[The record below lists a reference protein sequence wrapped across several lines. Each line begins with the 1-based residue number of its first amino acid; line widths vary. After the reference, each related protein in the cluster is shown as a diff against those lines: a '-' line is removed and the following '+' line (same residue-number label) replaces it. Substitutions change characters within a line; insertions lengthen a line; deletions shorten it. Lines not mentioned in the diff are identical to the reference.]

1 VSQQKPEVVLRRV
14 EWTVLRRLDGLL
26 QGEYRTLFRGHGID
40 LADIREY
47 EPGDDVRYI
56 DWNVSARMDTPYVRQ
71 YLEDREVT
79 AHFLLDL
86 SPSVDFGTVNTLK
99 RDQLVDFVALLSRL
113 LTRHGNKIGAV
124 LYAGKVERT
133 IPAATGRNQVLRLLN
148 DVMNLPRLQSAPYT
162 SVSDLIEH
170 ALRTIKRRSVIFLV
184 SDFFT
189 APGWERPL
197 GMLARKHEVVAVRLH
212 DPLESE
218 LPDLGLLLFRDA
230 ETGEQLFVDTHD
242 PKFRKRFAAAAAKR
256 EALLRDSFRQAGVD
270 AMELSTDVDLV
281 EEISRFIE
289 LRRRRGRMGATSAFA
304 GAGAAA

>member
-1 VSQQKPEVVLRRV
+1 MSTSRPEAILRRV
-14 EWTVLRRLDGLL
+14 EWTVIRRLDGLL
-26 QGEYRTLFRGHGID
+26 QGEYRTLFRGHGLD

-86 SPSVDFGTVNTLK
+86 SPSVDFGTTETLK
-99 RDQLVDFVALLSRL
+99 RDQLVDFVAVIARL

-124 LYAGKVERT
+124 LYAGKVEKT
-133 IPAATGRNQVLRLLN
+133 IPAKSGRLQVLRILN
-148 DVMNLPRLQSAPYT
+148 DVQNLPRLQSAPYT

-170 ALRTIKRRSVIFLV
+170 ALRTFKRRSVIFVV

-197 GMLARKHEVVAVRLH
+197 GMLSRRHEVVAVRLE
-212 DPLESE
+212 DPRERE
-218 LPDLGLLLFRDA
+218 LPDIGLVAMNDA
-230 ETGEQLFVDTHD
+230 ETGESVYVDTHD
-242 PKFRKRFAAAAAKR
+242 ARFRKRFEAVVQKR
-256 EALLRDSFRQAGVD
+256 EAELSAAFRRAGVD
-270 AMELSTDVDLV
+270 VLTLSTEGDLV
-281 EEISRFIE
+281 GAILRFAM
-289 LRRRRGRMGATSAFA
+289 LRKQRRAMR
-304 GAGAAA
+304 AAVA

>member
-1 VSQQKPEVVLRRV
+1 MSQQKPEVILRRV
-14 EWTVLRRLDGLL
+14 EWTVIRRLDGLL

-99 RDQLVDFVALLSRL
+99 RDQLVDFVALLARL

-148 DVMNLPRLQSAPYT
+148 DVMSLPRLQSAPYT

-197 GMLARKHEVVAVRLH
+197 GMLARKHEVIAVRLE
-212 DPLESE
+212 DPRERE
-218 LPDLGLLLFRDA
+218 LPDIGMVVMNDA
-230 ETGEQLFVDTHD
+230 ETGESVHVDTHD
-242 PKFRKRFAAAAAKR
+242 AKFRKRFDAVVRER
-256 EALLRDSFRQAGVD
+256 EAQLHTALTRCGVD
-270 AMELSTDVDLV
+270 VLLLSTEGDLAGAV
-281 EEISRFIE
+281 LRFAA
-289 LRRRRGRMGATSAFA
+289 LRKQRRGLR
-304 GAGAAA
+304 AAVAV

>member
-1 VSQQKPEVVLRRV
+1 MSAQEPEVILRRL
-14 EWTVLRRLDGLL
+14 EWTVIRRLDGLL

-86 SPSVDFGTVNTLK
+86 SPSVDFGTIKTLK
-99 RDQLVDFVALLSRL
+99 RDQLVDFVAVLARL

-124 LYAGKVERT
+124 LYAGTVEKT
-133 IPAATGRNQVLRLLN
+133 VPAGTGRLQVLRLLHE
-148 DVMNLPRLQSAPYT
+148 VTTLPRLQSAPYT
-162 SVSDLIEH
+162 SVSELIEH

-189 APGWERPL
+189 APGWERSL
-197 GMLARKHEVVAVRLH
+197 GMLARKHEVVAVRLE
-212 DPLESE
+212 DPRERE
-218 LPDLGLLLFRDA
+218 LPDIGMVVMNDA
-230 ETGEQLFVDTHD
+230 ETGESVHVDTHD
-242 PKFRKRFAAAAAKR
+242 AKFRKRFEAVVQKR
-256 EALLRDSFRQAGVD
+256 EAELRGAFARCAVD
-270 AMELSTDVDLV
+270 VLTLSTEEDLV
-281 EEISRFIE
+281 GAVLRFAT
-289 LRRRRGRMGATSAFA
+289 LRKQQRGIR
-304 GAGAAA
+304 AAVAV

>member
-1 VSQQKPEVVLRRV
+1 VSQQKPEAVLRRV

-133 IPAATGRNQVLRLLN
+133 IPAATGRNQILRLLN

-170 ALRTIKRRSVIFLV
+170 ALRTIKRRSVVFLV

-197 GMLARKHEVVAVRLH
+197 GMLARKHEVIAVRLE
-212 DPLESE
+212 DPRERE
-218 LPDLGLLLFRDA
+218 LPDIGMVVMNDA
-230 ETGEQLFVDTHD
+230 ETGESVHVDTHD
-242 PKFRKRFAAAAAKR
+242 AKFRKRFEAVVRER
-256 EALLRDSFRQAGVD
+256 EAQLHTAFTRCGVD
-270 AMELSTDVDLV
+270 VLLLSTEEDLAGAV
-281 EEISRFIE
+281 LRFAA
-289 LRRRRGRMGATSAFA
+289 LRKQRRGLRAVVAV
-304 GAGAAA
+304 

>member
-1 VSQQKPEVVLRRV
+1 VSQQKPEAVLRRV

-133 IPAATGRNQVLRLLN
+133 IPAATGRNQILRLLN

-170 ALRTIKRRSVIFLV
+170 ALRTIKRRSVVFLV

-197 GMLARKHEVVAVRLH
+197 GMLARKHEVIAVRLE
-212 DPLESE
+212 DPRERE
-218 LPDLGLLLFRDA
+218 LPDIGMVVMNDA
-230 ETGEQLFVDTHD
+230 ETGESVHVDTHD
-242 PKFRKRFAAAAAKR
+242 AKFRKRFEAVVRER
-256 EALLRDSFRQAGVD
+256 EAQLQTAFTRCGVD
-270 AMELSTDVDLV
+270 VLLLSTEEDLAGAV
-281 EEISRFIE
+281 LRFAA
-289 LRRRRGRMGATSAFA
+289 LRKQRRGLR
-304 GAGAAA
+304 AAVAV

>member
-79 AHFLLDL
+79 AHFLL
-86 SPSVDFGTVNTLK
+86 
-99 RDQLVDFVALLSRL
+99 DQLVDFVALLSRL

-197 GMLARKHEVVAVRLH
+197 GMLARKHEVIAVRLE
-212 DPLESE
+212 DPRERE
-218 LPDLGLLLFRDA
+218 LPDIGMVVMNDA
-230 ETGEQLFVDTHD
+230 ETGESVHVDTHD
-242 PKFRKRFAAAAAKR
+242 AKFRKRFDAVVRKR
-256 EALLRDSFRQAGVD
+256 ETQLHAAFTRSGVD
-270 AMELSTDVDLV
+270 VLHLSTEEDLAGAV
-281 EEISRFIE
+281 LRFAA
-289 LRRRRGRMGATSAFA
+289 LRKQRRGLR
-304 GAGAAA
+304 AAVAV

>member
-1 VSQQKPEVVLRRV
+1 MSQQKPEVVLRRV

-148 DVMNLPRLQSAPYT
+148 DIIKLPRLQSAPYT
-162 SVSDLIEH
+162 SVAELIEH
-170 ALRTIKRRSVIFLV
+170 ALRTIRRRSVIFLV

-197 GMLARKHEVVAVRLH
+197 GMLARKHEVIAVRLE
-212 DPLESE
+212 DPRERE
-218 LPDLGLLLFRDA
+218 LPDIGMVVLNDA
-230 ETGEQLFVDTHD
+230 ETGESVHVDTHD
-242 PKFRKRFAAAAAKR
+242 AKFRKRFDAVVRER
-256 EALLRDSFRQAGVD
+256 EAQLHTAFTRCGVD
-270 AMELSTDVDLV
+270 VLLLSTEEDLAGAV
-281 EEISRFIE
+281 LRFAA
-289 LRRRRGRMGATSAFA
+289 LRKQRRGLR
-304 GAGAAA
+304 AAVAV

>member
-1 VSQQKPEVVLRRV
+1 MSQQKPEVVLRRV

-71 YLEDREVT
+71 YLEDREVS

-86 SPSVDFGTVNTLK
+86 SPSVDFGTINTLK
-99 RDQLVDFVALLSRL
+99 RDQLVDFVALLARL
-113 LTRHGNKIGAV
+113 LTRHGNKIGGI

-170 ALRTIKRRSVIFLV
+170 ALRTIKRRSVVFLV

-197 GMLARKHEVVAVRLH
+197 GMLARKHEVIAVRLE
-212 DPLESE
+212 DPRERE
-218 LPDLGLLLFRDA
+218 LPDIGMVVLNDA
-230 ETGEQLFVDTHD
+230 ETGESVHVDTHD
-242 PKFRKRFAAAAAKR
+242 AKFRKRFEAVVRER
-256 EALLRDSFRQAGVD
+256 EAQLRTTFTRCGVD
-270 AMELSTDVDLV
+270 VLHLSTEEDL
-281 EEISRFIE
+281 
-289 LRRRRGRMGATSAFA
+289 A
-304 GAGAAA
+304 GAVLRFAALRKQQRGLRAAVAV

>member
-1 VSQQKPEVVLRRV
+1 MSLQRPEVVLRRV

-86 SPSVDFGTVNTLK
+86 SPSVDFGTINTLK
-99 RDQLVDFVALLSRL
+99 RDQLVDFVALLARL

-133 IPAATGRNQVLRLLN
+133 IPPATGKLQVLRLLN
-148 DVMNLPRLQSAPYT
+148 DVINLPRLQSAPYT
-162 SVSDLIEH
+162 SVSELIEH

-189 APGWERPL
+189 APGWERSL
-197 GMLARKHEVVAVRLH
+197 GMLSRKHEVIAVRLE
-212 DPLESE
+212 DPRERE
-218 LPDLGLLLFRDA
+218 LPDIGMVDLNDA
-230 ETGEQLFVDTHD
+230 ETGESLHIDTHNA
-242 PKFRKRFAAAAAKR
+242 KFRKRFEAVVQKR
-256 EALLRDSFRQAGVD
+256 EGELAGIFTRCGVD
-270 AMELSTDVDLV
+270 VLRLSTEEDLV
-281 EEISRFIE
+281 SAVLRFAA
-289 LRRRRGRMGATSAFA
+289 LRKQRRGMRA
-304 GAGAAA
+304 AGAA

>member
-1 VSQQKPEVVLRRV
+1 
-14 EWTVLRRLDGLL
+14 VLRRLDGLL

-56 DWNVSARMDTPYVRQ
+56 DWNVSARMNTPYVRQ

-99 RDQLVDFVALLSRL
+99 RDQLVDFVALLARL

-133 IPAATGRNQVLRLLN
+133 IPAATGRNQALRLLN
-148 DVMNLPRLQSAPYT
+148 DVINLPRLQSAPYT
-162 SVSDLIEH
+162 SVSDLVEH

-189 APGWERPL
+189 APGWDRPL
-197 GMLARKHEVVAVRLH
+197 GMLARKHEVIAVRLE
-212 DPLESE
+212 DPRERE
-218 LPDLGLLLFRDA
+218 LPDIGMVVLNDA
-230 ETGEQLFVDTHD
+230 ETGDSVHVDTHD
-242 PKFRKRFAAAAAKR
+242 ATFRRRFDAVVQKREAELRTAFAHCGVDVLHLSTEADLVGAVLRFAA
-256 EALLRDSFRQAGVD
+256 LRKQ
-270 AMELSTDVDLV
+270 
-281 EEISRFIE
+281 
-289 LRRRRGRMGATSAFA
+289 RRGLRAV
-304 GAGAAA
+304 AA

>member
-1 VSQQKPEVVLRRV
+1 M
-14 EWTVLRRLDGLL
+14 L
-26 QGEYRTLFRGHGID
+26 QGEYRTLFRGHGLD

-86 SPSVDFGTVNTLK
+86 SPSVDFGTTETLK
-99 RDQLVDFVALLSRL
+99 RDQLVDFVAVLARL

-124 LYAGKVERT
+124 LYAGKVEKT
-133 IPAATGRNQVLRLLN
+133 VPAGSGKMQVLRLIN
-148 DVMNLPRLQSAPYT
+148 DVQTLPRLQSAPYT
-162 SVSDLIEH
+162 SVSELIEH

-197 GMLARKHEVVAVRLH
+197 GMLSRKHEVIAVRLE
-212 DPLESE
+212 DPRERE
-218 LPDLGLLLFRDA
+218 LPDIGLVAMNDA
-230 ETGEQLFVDTHD
+230 ETGESVYVDTHD
-242 PKFRKRFAAAAAKR
+242 ARFRKRFEAVVQKR
-256 EALLRDSFRQAGVD
+256 EAELTSAFRQAGVD
-270 AMELSTDVDLV
+270 VLTLSTEGDLV
-281 EEISRFIE
+281 GSILRFAA
-289 LRRRRGRMGATSAFA
+289 LRKQRRTMR
-304 GAGAAA
+304 AAVAV